1 VGRSGAG
8 KSTLAA
14 VAGRLTEPDGGT
26 VLLDGVPLGAL
37 RRDALRREV
46 GHAFERPV
54 LFGATLGEALAG
66 GSPMPEERVRAAARA
81 ASADAFVRL
90 LPHGYATPPQ
100 AAPLSGGEL
109 QRLGLARAF
118 ARAGRLLVL
127 DDATSSL
134 DTVTE
139 RQVEAALARDVRH
152 GTRLIVAHRLSSAA
166 RCDLVVWLED
176 GRVRATGPHEELWR
190 SGEYRALFAPAEPA
204 SAAVSASKT
213 NPYPRK
219 QTTAPA
225 PAPDTAERADR

>member
-1 VGRSGAG
+1 
-8 KSTLAA
+8 
-14 VAGRLTEPDGGT
+14 
-26 VLLDGVPLGAL
+26 
-37 RRDALRREV
+37 
-46 GHAFERPV
+46 
-54 LFGATLGEALAG
+54 
-66 GSPMPEERVRAAARA
+66 PMPEERVRAAARA

-166 RCDLVVWLED
+166 RCDLVVWLEE
-176 GRVRATGPHEELWR
+176 GRVRATGAHEELWR
-190 SGEYRALFAPAEPA
+190 SGEYRALFAPPEPA
-204 SAAVSASKT
+204 SAAVPAATSKT
-213 NPYPRK
+213 EPYPRRAPVAARAVPLPRK
-219 QTTAPA
+219 HATEPA
-225 PAPDTAERADR
+225 PAGDSAERADR